1 MKSIDK
7 RRGVMLPVTEQLSD
21 YYSEQANEISP
32 CSELNPFL
40 NMLRA
45 RIFPIQKMI
54 FLHFVLSTENFFVL
68 LESKVHRLS

>member
-1 MKSIDK
+1 
-7 RRGVMLPVTEQLSD
+7 MLPVTEQLSD
-21 YYSEQANEISP
+21 FYSEQANEISP

-40 NMLRA
+40 NMLHV

-68 LESKVHRLS
+68 LEPKVHRIR